1 MIKSILND
9 SQDFTSLHW
18 CSMYPKIAFVRV
30 KGYPIFSL
38 LQNTGIYNFTIYLKV
53 YEFLGETEDIFSC
66 RDSKIREE
74 LAACSPPVKPIS
86 FLSCHSE
93 SLNKDFC

>member
-1 MIKSILND
+1 MIKSVLNN

-30 KGYPIFSL
+30 KGYPIFNL
-38 LQNTGIYNFTIYLKV
+38 LQNTGIYNFTIYLKI

>member
-9 SQDFTSLHW
+9 SQDFTSLNW
-18 CSMYPKIAFVRV
+18 CSLYPKIAFVRV

-53 YEFLGETEDIFSC
+53 YEFLGETEDTFNC

-74 LAACSPPVKPIS
+74 LAVL
-86 FLSCHSE
+86 LSTCKTDKVLKLSQ
-93 SLNKDFC
+93 

>member
-9 SQDFTSLHW
+9 SQDFTSLNW

-38 LQNTGIYNFTIYLKV
+38 LQNTGIYNFTIKI

-66 RDSKIREE
+66 RDSKMREE
-74 LAACSPPVKPIS
+74 LATCSPPVKPIR

-93 SLNKDFC
+93 SLNKDCC

>member
-9 SQDFTSLHW
+9 SQDFTSLNW
-18 CSMYPKIAFVRV
+18 RSLYPKIAFVRV

-53 YEFLGETEDIFSC
+53 YEFLGETEDTFNC

-74 LAACSPPVKPIS
+74 LAVCSPPVKPIR

>member
-1 MIKSILND
+1 MTKSILND

-18 CSMYPKIAFVRV
+18 RSLYPKIAFVRV

-38 LQNTGIYNFTIYLKV
+38 LQNTGIYNFTIYRKI

-66 RDSKIREE
+66 RDSKMREE
-74 LAACSPPVKPIS
+74 LATCSPPVKPIS

-93 SLNKDFC
+93 SLNKDCC

>member
-9 SQDFTSLHW
+9 SQDFTSLNW
-18 CSMYPKIAFVRV
+18 CSLYPKIAFVRV
-30 KGYPIFSL
+30 KGYPIFSF

-53 YEFLGETEDIFSC
+53 CEFLGETEDIFSC

-86 FLSCHSE
+86 FVELEIRS
-93 SLNKDFC
+93 NKIG